1 MANEE
6 KVIVTKSKIT
16 NLADKVRAK
25 TGTSINYT
33 LDAMAAA
40 IENLQTGE
48 TIEEWDGTI
57 VEGPE
62 GYTLTLNCASAVINN
77 ESNLYSLDDGAT

>member
-6 KVIVTKSKIT
+6 KVIVTKSKII

-25 TGTSINYT
+25 AGTSINYT

-40 IENLQTGE
+40 IE
-48 TIEEWDGTI
+48 
-57 VEGPE
+57 
-62 GYTLTLNCASAVINN
+62 S
-77 ESNLYSLDDGAT
+77 